1 MFDLLTPNDL
11 YQASCTTLVIW
22 GTNLSSMVGGKRL
35 TKVVRNIITF
45 PYYIKSVIVGLLLS
59 DANLQLNSSTANA
72 RLMFEQSFAHFDYFW
87 HVFIILSPYCLSYPR
102 FRARLWH
109 NSINFSLT
117 LITIALPCLTDLRNL
132 FYVNGIKC
140 IPADIFNLLTPVAL
154 AHWIQGD
161 GEARD
166 YGLIL
171 CTDSYTLQDV
181 VILMNVLIIRYNLEC
196 TLRVKGDKKYRIYI
210 RSSSMPRLRSI
221 VSQHMVPSMLY
232 KLGS

>member
-1 MFDLLTPNDL
+1 
-11 YQASCTTLVIW
+11 
-22 GTNLSSMVGGKRL
+22 
-35 TKVVRNIITF
+35 
-45 PYYIKSVIVGLLLS
+45 VIVGLLLS

-87 HVFIILSPYCLSYPR
+87 HVFRILSPYCLSYPR
-102 FRARLWH
+102 FRARLWL

-140 IPADIFNLLTPVAL
+140 IPTDIFNPLTPVAL

-181 VILMNVLIIRYNLEC
+181 AILMNVLIIRYNFP
-196 TLRVKGDKKYRIYI
+196 LRE
-210 RSSSMPRLRSI
+210 
-221 VSQHMVPSMLY
+221 
-232 KLGS
+232 